1 MTTAPPGQRRR
12 IGWTVAAVSLV
23 LLPLPLAA
31 PVGVLAALP
40 AALAV
45 GGALP
50 RWPIGRVSLTGAAWA
65 AVATSLLI
73 DICYPG
79 PHQLAGFWMPF
90 EFVGLWLTVERV
102 VRRLPG
108 RAAVWLGSA
117 LGLAIAA
124 LPLRF
129 TLRAPAVTWEASVA
143 MCAVALLPAAATA
156 GVGLYLRSLDDRRT
170 RAVALARRLQRL
182 EVARDLHDFVA
193 HEVTGIVLEA
203 QAGQLDEPTGAD
215 AEHTR
220 ALLARIE
227 QAGLRALES
236 MDRTV
241 RTLRESAGED
251 DAAELPE
258 PPTRVYGMADLP
270 VLVERFAGSGRVRA
284 ELDLAPDLAG
294 ALPGPLD
301 EAAYFVVL
309 EALTNVRRH
318 APDTAGVTVAVGPAR
333 TRGIEVSVTDLG
345 GASRPAPAERDG
357 GGTGLAAL
365 GARLEALGGSL
376 TAGPH
381 QGGWRVVGLLPTT
394 RQHRPARTPGH
405 PTRRPAPEEPHD
417 PAGPSR
423 RLTRAPRYPG

>member
-1 MTTAPPGQRRR
+1 MTPVRQRRR
-12 IGWTVAAVSLV
+12 IGWAVAAVALV
-23 LLPLPLAA
+23 LLPLLLAP
-31 PVGVLAALP
+31 PVGILAALP

-45 GGALP
+45 GVALP
-50 RWPIGRVSLTGAAWA
+50 RWPIGRVTLAGAAWMV
-65 AVATSLLI
+65 VATSLLL
-73 DICYPG
+73 DLCYPG
-79 PHQLAGFWMPF
+79 PHQLAGFWLPF

-102 VRRLPG
+102 VRRLPA
-108 RAAVWLGSA
+108 RTAARLGSA
-117 LGLAIAA
+117 LGLAVAV

-129 TLRAPAVTWEASVA
+129 TLRAPEATWEASVA

-203 QAGQLDEPTGAD
+203 QAGQLDEPTGPD
-215 AEHTR
+215 TEHTH

-227 QAGLRALES
+227 QAGLRALDS

-241 RTLRESAGED
+241 RTLRESAGEG
-251 DAAELPE
+251 DATQLPE
-258 PPTRVYGMADLP
+258 PPTRVYGIADLP
-270 VLVERFAGSGRVRA
+270 LLVERFTGSGRVRA
-284 ELDLAPDLAG
+284 ELDLAPDLA
-294 ALPGPLD
+294 AVPPGPLD

-333 TRGIEVSVTDLG
+333 GPGVEISVTDLG
-345 GASRPAPAERDG
+345 GGARPASTERDG

-365 GARLEALGGSL
+365 RTRLEALGGTLS
-376 TAGPH
+376 AGPH
-381 QGGWRVVGLLPTT
+381 QGGWRVVGLLPN
-394 RQHRPARTPGH
+394 
-405 PTRRPAPEEPHD
+405 
-417 PAGPSR
+417 
-423 RLTRAPRYPG
+423 PR